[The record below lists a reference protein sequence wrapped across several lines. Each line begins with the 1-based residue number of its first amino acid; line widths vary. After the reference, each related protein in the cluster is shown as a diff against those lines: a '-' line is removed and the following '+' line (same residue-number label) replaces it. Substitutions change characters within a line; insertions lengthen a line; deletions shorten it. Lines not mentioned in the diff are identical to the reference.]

1 MIKNIIYAILMGI
14 FGLIISILTVPGICI
29 MCMIYMIWVCIRIGY
44 TGKIFSS
51 DINVDMDTNKYKNI

>member
-1 MIKNIIYAILMGI
+1 MIKNIISAILMGI

-29 MCMIYMIWVCIRIGY
+29 MCMIYMIWICIRIGY

-51 DINVDMDTNKYKNI
+51 DINVDVDTNKYKNI

>member
-1 MIKNIIYAILMGI
+1 MGI
-14 FGLIISILTVPGICI
+14 FGLIVSILTIPGICV

-51 DINVDMDTNKYKNI
+51 DIDVNVDTNKYKNI